1 MRKAG
6 PEPRNVWEK
15 TRVQQTVDRSPRGEK
30 LESNYVL
37 ATLQVCFGG
46 KGLRKENGSRAG
58 WDLWT
63 SWRSSTSEQTG
74 QEDGVAQA
82 EEGFMY
88 FV

>member
-58 WDLWT
+58 WDL
-63 SWRSSTSEQTG
+63 
-74 QEDGVAQA
+74 
-82 EEGFMY
+82 
-88 FV
+88 